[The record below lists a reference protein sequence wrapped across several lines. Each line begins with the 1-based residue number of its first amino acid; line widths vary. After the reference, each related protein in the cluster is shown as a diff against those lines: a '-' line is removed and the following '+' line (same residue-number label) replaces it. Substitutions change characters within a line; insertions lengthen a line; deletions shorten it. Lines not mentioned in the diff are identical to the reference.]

1 MWTILIIFLFCFS
14 VYLSVKLK
22 FQNYKINIKELI
34 RNDKTSLYLTLG
46 TKVGVGSVIGTTSS
60 IIIGGFSSVIWI
72 ILFSILTTSIIYY
85 EAYLGRKNRVKL
97 NNDYIGG
104 PNFIVKNKLL
114 SFISLIL
121 LLLIYTFMFQM
132 IQMNTISNMILLNV
146 NISKKLILI
155 VFLIIL
161 LVTINL
167 KIKEILNIMNKIVPI
182 MCLFFIVICLYG
194 IISNY
199 DILFSSIEV
208 YLKDIFSIK
217 SILCGMIIGI
227 KRSIFMNELL
237 IGTTSLSAS
246 TDKNDI
252 NISIKY
258 QILSIFFITIT
269 MTLLISSLILIY
281 IYNNPIINDY
291 NLLINNIFHTTYGS
305 IGTLFLIIILILFG
319 FTTILS
325 GFYNKSI
332 AFAYANGVFEDSN
345 GKSKLIL
352 NIFKLL
358 FIVVTLSGII
368 INNFFIW
375 KYLDNLIFIMII
387 INSYSI
393 IKSLG
398 SD

>member
-14 VYLSVKLK
+14 IYLSVKLK

-46 TKVGVGSVIGTTSS
+46 TKVGVGSIIGTTSS

-182 MCLFFIVICLYG
+182 MCLFFIIICLYG
-194 IISNY
+194 ITNNY

-252 NISIKY
+252 NTSIKY
-258 QILSIFFITIT
+258 QILSVLFITIT

-291 NLLINNIFHTTYGS
+291 NLLINNIFHMTYGS

-325 GFYNKSI
+325 GFYIGKTNI
-332 AFAYANGVFEDSN
+332 EYLT
-345 GKSKLIL
+345 KSKLIL

>member
-46 TKVGVGSVIGTTSS
+46 TKVGVGSIIGTTSS

-114 SFISLIL
+114 SFLSLIL

-182 MCLFFIVICLYG
+182 MCLFFIIICLYG
-194 IISNY
+194 IINNY

-325 GFYNKSI
+325 GFYIGKTNI
-332 AFAYANGVFEDSN
+332 EYLT
-345 GKSKLIL
+345 KSKLIL
-352 NIFKLL
+352 NLFKLL
-358 FIVVTLSGII
+358 FIVVTLSEII

>member
-46 TKVGVGSVIGTTSS
+46 TKVGVGSIIGTTSS

-85 EAYLGRKNRVKL
+85 EAYFGRKNRVKL

-104 PNFIVKNKLL
+104 PNFIIKNKLL

-182 MCLFFIVICLYG
+182 MCLFFIIICLYG
-194 IISNY
+194 IINNY

-217 SILCGMIIGI
+217 SILYGMIIGI

-305 IGTLFLIIILILFG
+305 IGTLFLIIIIILFG

-325 GFYNKSI
+325 GFYIGKTNI
-332 AFAYANGVFEDSN
+332 EYLT
-345 GKSKLIL
+345 KSKLIL

>member
-1 MWTILIIFLFCFS
+1 MWIILIIFLFCFS

-46 TKVGVGSVIGTTSS
+46 TKVGVGSIIGTTSS

-132 IQMNTISNMILLNV
+132 IQMNTISNMILLNI

-182 MCLFFIVICLYG
+182 MCLFFIIICLYG
-194 IISNY
+194 IINNY
-199 DILFSSIEV
+199 DILFSSIKV

-325 GFYNKSI
+325 GFYIGKTNI
-332 AFAYANGVFEDSN
+332 EYLT
-345 GKSKLIL
+345 KSKLIL

>member
-46 TKVGVGSVIGTTSS
+46 TKVGVGSIIGTTSS

-182 MCLFFIVICLYG
+182 MCLFFIIICLYG
-194 IISNY
+194 IINNY
-199 DILFSSIEV
+199 DILFSSIDV

-325 GFYNKSI
+325 GFYIGKTNI
-332 AFAYANGVFEDSN
+332 EYLT
-345 GKSKLIL
+345 KSKLIL

>member
-46 TKVGVGSVIGTTSS
+46 TKVGVGSIIGTTSS

-182 MCLFFIVICLYG
+182 MCLFFIIICLYG

-199 DILFSSIEV
+199 DILFSSIKV
-208 YLKDIFSIK
+208 YLKDIFNIK

-325 GFYNKSI
+325 GFYIGKTNI
-332 AFAYANGVFEDSN
+332 EYLT
-345 GKSKLIL
+345 KSKLIL

-358 FIVVTLSGII
+358 FIVVTLFGII

>member
-46 TKVGVGSVIGTTSS
+46 TKVGVGSIIGTTSS

-104 PNFIVKNKLL
+104 PNFIIKNKLL

-146 NISKKLILI
+146 NISNKLILI

-182 MCLFFIVICLYG
+182 MCLFFIIICLYG
-194 IISNY
+194 IINNY
-199 DILFSSIEV
+199 DILSFSIKI

-325 GFYNKSI
+325 GFYIGKTNI
-332 AFAYANGVFEDSN
+332 EYLT
-345 GKSKLIL
+345 KSKLIL

>member
-22 FQNYKINIKELI
+22 FQNYKIKVKELI

-46 TKVGVGSVIGTTSS
+46 TKVGVGSIIGTTSS

-182 MCLFFIVICLYG
+182 MCLFFIIICLYG

-199 DILFSSIEV
+199 DILFSSIKV

-252 NISIKY
+252 NISVKY

-325 GFYNKSI
+325 GFYIGKTNI
-332 AFAYANGVFEDSN
+332 EYLT
-345 GKSKLIL
+345 KSKLIL

>member
-22 FQNYKINIKELI
+22 FQNYKIKVKELI

-46 TKVGVGSVIGTTSS
+46 TKVGVGSIIGTTSS

-104 PNFIVKNKLL
+104 PNFIIKNKLL

-146 NISKKLILI
+146 NISNKLILI

-182 MCLFFIVICLYG
+182 MCLFFIIICLYG

-237 IGTTSLSAS
+237 IGTTSLSTS

-325 GFYNKSI
+325 GFYIGKTNI
-332 AFAYANGVFEDSN
+332 EYLT
-345 GKSKLIL
+345 KSKLIL

>member
-14 VYLSVKLK
+14 VYLSIKLK

-46 TKVGVGSVIGTTSS
+46 TKIGVGSIIGTTSS

-97 NNDYIGG
+97 NNNYIGG
-104 PNFIVKNKLL
+104 PNFIIKNKLI

-167 KIKEILNIMNKIVPI
+167 KIKEILNIMNKLVPI
-182 MCLFFIVICLYG
+182 MCLFFIIICLYG

-199 DILFSSIEV
+199 DILFSSIKI
-208 YLKDIFSIK
+208 YLKDIFNIK
-217 SILCGMIIGI
+217 SMLCGMIIGI

-246 TDKNDI
+246 SDRNDI
-252 NISIKY
+252 NTSIKY
-258 QILSIFFITIT
+258 QILSVLFITIT
-269 MTLLISSLILIY
+269 MSVLISSLILIY

-291 NLLINNIFHTTYGS
+291 NLLINNIFESTYGS

-325 GFYNKSI
+325 GFYIGKTNI
-332 AFAYANGVFEDSN
+332 EYFT
-345 GKSKLIL
+345 KSKLFL
-352 NIFKLL
+352 NVFKLL

-398 SD
+398 SDQCDR

>member
-22 FQNYKINIKELI
+22 FQNYKINIKDLI

-46 TKVGVGSVIGTTSS
+46 TKVGVGSIIGTTSS

-182 MCLFFIVICLYG
+182 MCLFFIIICLYG
-194 IISNY
+194 IINNY

-325 GFYNKSI
+325 GFYIGKTNI
-332 AFAYANGVFEDSN
+332 EYLT
-345 GKSKLIL
+345 KSKLIL

>member
-46 TKVGVGSVIGTTSS
+46 TKVGVGSIIGTTSS

-85 EAYLGRKNRVKL
+85 EAYFGRKNRVKL

-182 MCLFFIVICLYG
+182 MCLFFIIICLYG

-199 DILFSSIEV
+199 DILFSSIKV
-208 YLKDIFSIK
+208 YLKDIFNIK

-325 GFYNKSI
+325 GFYIGKTNI
-332 AFAYANGVFEDSN
+332 EYLT
-345 GKSKLIL
+345 KSKLIL

>member
-46 TKVGVGSVIGTTSS
+46 TKVGVGSIIGTTSS

-114 SFISLIL
+114 SFLSLIL

-182 MCLFFIVICLYG
+182 MCLFFIIICLYG
-194 IISNY
+194 IINNY

-217 SILCGMIIGI
+217 SILCG
-227 KRSIFMNELL
+227 
-237 IGTTSLSAS
+237 
-246 TDKNDI
+246 
-252 NISIKY
+252 
-258 QILSIFFITIT
+258 
-269 MTLLISSLILIY
+269 
-281 IYNNPIINDY
+281 
-291 NLLINNIFHTTYGS
+291 
-305 IGTLFLIIILILFG
+305 
-319 FTTILS
+319 
-325 GFYNKSI
+325 
-332 AFAYANGVFEDSN
+332 
-345 GKSKLIL
+345 
-352 NIFKLL
+352 
-358 FIVVTLSGII
+358 
-368 INNFFIW
+368 
-375 KYLDNLIFIMII
+375 
-387 INSYSI
+387 NSYSLPNIYSLYFSRPLAIVFNSIKASLLKKIFEKLLLSI
-393 IKSLG
+393 I
-398 SD
+398 

>member
-114 SFISLIL
+114 SFISFIL

-182 MCLFFIVICLYG
+182 MCLFFIIICLYG

-199 DILFSSIEV
+199 DILFSSIKI

-325 GFYNKSI
+325 GFYIGKTNI
-332 AFAYANGVFEDSN
+332 EYLT
-345 GKSKLIL
+345 KSKLIL

-398 SD
+398 GD

>member
-22 FQNYKINIKELI
+22 FQNYKIKVKELI

-46 TKVGVGSVIGTTSS
+46 TKVGVGSIIGTTSS

-182 MCLFFIVICLYG
+182 MCLFFIIICLYG

-199 DILFSSIEV
+199 DILFSSIKV

-252 NISIKY
+252 NISVKY

-305 IGTLFLIIILILFG
+305 IGTLFLIIIIILFG

-325 GFYNKSI
+325 GFYIGKTNI
-332 AFAYANGVFEDSN
+332 EYLT
-345 GKSKLIL
+345 KSKLIL

>member
-182 MCLFFIVICLYG
+182 MCLFFIIICLYG

-237 IGTTSLSAS
+237 IGTTSLSVS

-252 NISIKY
+252 NTSIKY

-325 GFYNKSI
+325 GFYIGKTNI
-332 AFAYANGVFEDSN
+332 EYLT
-345 GKSKLIL
+345 KSKLIL

>member
-22 FQNYKINIKELI
+22 FQNYKINIKELF

-46 TKVGVGSVIGTTSS
+46 TKVGVGSIIGTTSS

-182 MCLFFIVICLYG
+182 MCLFFIIICLYG
-194 IISNY
+194 IINNY

-325 GFYNKSI
+325 GFYIGKTNI
-332 AFAYANGVFEDSN
+332 EYLT
-345 GKSKLIL
+345 KSKLIL

-368 INNFFIW
+368 INNLFIW

>member
-1 MWTILIIFLFCFS
+1 MWTILVIFLFCFS

-46 TKVGVGSVIGTTSS
+46 TKVGVGSIIGTTSS

-182 MCLFFIVICLYG
+182 MCLFFIIICLYG
-194 IISNY
+194 IINNY

-227 KRSIFMNELL
+227 KRSLFMNELL

-325 GFYNKSI
+325 GFYIGKTNI
-332 AFAYANGVFEDSN
+332 EYLT
-345 GKSKLIL
+345 KSKLIL
-352 NIFKLL
+352 NVFKLL

>member
-46 TKVGVGSVIGTTSS
+46 TKVGVGSIIGTTSS

-104 PNFIVKNKLL
+104 PNFIIKNKLL

-182 MCLFFIVICLYG
+182 MCLFFIIICLYG

-269 MTLLISSLILIY
+269 MTLLMSSLILIY

-325 GFYNKSI
+325 GFYIGKTNI
-332 AFAYANGVFEDSN
+332 EYLT
-345 GKSKLIL
+345 KSKLIL
-352 NIFKLL
+352 NVFKLL

>member
-46 TKVGVGSVIGTTSS
+46 TKVGVGSIIGTTSS

-182 MCLFFIVICLYG
+182 MCLFFIIICLYG
-194 IISNY
+194 IINNY

-237 IGTTSLSAS
+237 IGTTSLSVS

-325 GFYNKSI
+325 GFYIGKTNI
-332 AFAYANGVFEDSN
+332 EYLT
-345 GKSKLIL
+345 KSKLIL

>member
-14 VYLSVKLK
+14 IYLSVRLK

-46 TKVGVGSVIGTTSS
+46 TKIGVGSIIGTTSS

-182 MCLFFIVICLYG
+182 MCLIFIIVCLYG

-217 SILCGMIIGI
+217 SMLCGMIIGI

-258 QILSIFFITIT
+258 QILSVLFITIT

-325 GFYNKSI
+325 GFYIGKTNI
-332 AFAYANGVFEDSN
+332 EYLT
-345 GKSKLIL
+345 KSKLIL
-352 NIFKLL
+352 NIFKLI
-358 FIVVTLSGII
+358 FIVVTLFGII

>member
-46 TKVGVGSVIGTTSS
+46 TKVGVGSIIGTTSS

-182 MCLFFIVICLYG
+182 MCLFFIIICLYG
-194 IISNY
+194 IINNY

-325 GFYNKSI
+325 GFYIGKTNI
-332 AFAYANGVFEDSN
+332 EYLT
-345 GKSKLIL
+345 KSKLIL
-352 NIFKLL
+352 NVFKLL

>member
-22 FQNYKINIKELI
+22 FQNYKIKVKELI

-46 TKVGVGSVIGTTSS
+46 TKVGVGSIIGTTSS

-104 PNFIVKNKLL
+104 PNFIIKNKLL

-182 MCLFFIVICLYG
+182 MCLFFIIICLYG

-325 GFYNKSI
+325 GFYIGKTNI
-332 AFAYANGVFEDSN
+332 EYLT
-345 GKSKLIL
+345 KSKLIL

>member
-22 FQNYKINIKELI
+22 FQNYKINVKELI

-46 TKVGVGSVIGTTSS
+46 TKVGVGSIIGTTSS

-85 EAYLGRKNRVKL
+85 EAYFGRKNRVKL

-182 MCLFFIVICLYG
+182 MCLFFIIICLYG

-199 DILFSSIEV
+199 DILSSSIEV
-208 YLKDIFSIK
+208 YLKGIFSIK

-325 GFYNKSI
+325 GFYIGKTNI
-332 AFAYANGVFEDSN
+332 EYLT
-345 GKSKLIL
+345 KSKLIL

>member
-1 MWTILIIFLFCFS
+1 MWTILIIFLFYFS

-46 TKVGVGSVIGTTSS
+46 TKIGVGSIIGTTSS

-104 PNFIVKNKLL
+104 PNFIIKNKLL

-121 LLLIYTFMFQM
+121 LILIYTFLFQM

-182 MCLFFIVICLYG
+182 MCLFFIIICFYG

-199 DILFSSIEV
+199 NILFSSIKV

-217 SILCGMIIGI
+217 SIICGMIIGI

-252 NISIKY
+252 NTSIKY
-258 QILSIFFITIT
+258 QILSVLFITIT

-291 NLLINNIFHTTYGS
+291 NVLINNIFKSTYGS

-325 GFYNKSI
+325 GFYIGKTNI
-332 AFAYANGVFEDSN
+332 EYFT
-345 GKSKLIL
+345 KSKLIL
-352 NIFKLL
+352 NIFKLI
-358 FIVVTLSGII
+358 FIVVALSGII

>member
-46 TKVGVGSVIGTTSS
+46 TKVGVGSIIGTTSS

-97 NNDYIGG
+97 NNNYIGG
-104 PNFIVKNKLL
+104 PNFIIKNKLL

-182 MCLFFIVICLYG
+182 MCLFFIIICLYG

-237 IGTTSLSAS
+237 IGTTSLSVS

-252 NISIKY
+252 NTSIKY

-325 GFYNKSI
+325 GFYIGKINI
-332 AFAYANGVFEDSN
+332 EYLT
-345 GKSKLIL
+345 KSKLIL

>member
-14 VYLSVKLK
+14 IYLSVRLK

-46 TKVGVGSVIGTTSS
+46 TKIGVGSIIGTTSS

-104 PNFIVKNKLL
+104 PNFIVKNKLI

-182 MCLFFIVICLYG
+182 MCLFFIIICLYG

-199 DILFSSIEV
+199 DILFSSMEV

-325 GFYNKSI
+325 GFYIGKTNI
-332 AFAYANGVFEDSN
+332 EYLT
-345 GKSKLIL
+345 KSKLIL

>member
-14 VYLSVKLK
+14 IYLSVKLK

-46 TKVGVGSVIGTTSS
+46 TKIGVGSIIGTTSS

-104 PNFIVKNKLL
+104 PNFIIKNKLI

-167 KIKEILNIMNKIVPI
+167 KIKEILNIMNKLVPI
-182 MCLFFIVICLYG
+182 MCLFFIIVCLYG

-258 QILSIFFITIT
+258 QILSVLFITIT

-325 GFYNKSI
+325 GFYIGKTNI
-332 AFAYANGVFEDSN
+332 EYLT
-345 GKSKLIL
+345 KSKLIL
-352 NIFKLL
+352 NIFKLI
-358 FIVVTLSGII
+358 FIVVALSGII

>member
-46 TKVGVGSVIGTTSS
+46 TKVGVGSIIGTTSS

-85 EAYLGRKNRVKL
+85 EAYLGRNNRVKL

-182 MCLFFIVICLYG
+182 MCLFFIIICLYG

-325 GFYNKSI
+325 GFYIGKTNI
-332 AFAYANGVFEDSN
+332 EYLT
-345 GKSKLIL
+345 KSKLIL

>member
-22 FQNYKINIKELI
+22 FQNYKINVKELI

-46 TKVGVGSVIGTTSS
+46 TKVGVGSIIGTTSS

-104 PNFIVKNKLL
+104 SNFIIKNKLL

-182 MCLFFIVICLYG
+182 MCLFFIIICLYG

-325 GFYNKSI
+325 GFYIGKTNI
-332 AFAYANGVFEDSN
+332 EYLT
-345 GKSKLIL
+345 KSKLIL

>member
-1 MWTILIIFLFCFS
+1 MWAILIIFLFCFS

-46 TKVGVGSVIGTTSS
+46 TKVGVGSIIGTTSS

-85 EAYLGRKNRVKL
+85 EAYFGRKNRVKL

-182 MCLFFIVICLYG
+182 MCLFFIIICLYG

-325 GFYNKSI
+325 GFYIGKTNI
-332 AFAYANGVFEDSN
+332 EYLT
-345 GKSKLIL
+345 KSKLIL

>member
-46 TKVGVGSVIGTTSS
+46 TKVGVGSIIGTTSS

-114 SFISLIL
+114 SFLSLIL

-167 KIKEILNIMNKIVPI
+167 NIKEILNIMNKIVPI
-182 MCLFFIVICLYG
+182 MCLFFIIICLYG
-194 IISNY
+194 IINNY

-325 GFYNKSI
+325 GFYIGKTNI
-332 AFAYANGVFEDSN
+332 EYLT
-345 GKSKLIL
+345 KSKLIL
-352 NIFKLL
+352 NVFKLL

>member
-46 TKVGVGSVIGTTSS
+46 TKVGVGSIIGTTSS

-114 SFISLIL
+114 SFLSLIL

-182 MCLFFIVICLYG
+182 MCLFFIIICLYG
-194 IISNY
+194 IINNY

-291 NLLINNIFHTTYGS
+291 NLLINNIFHMTYGS

-325 GFYNKSI
+325 GFYIGKTNI
-332 AFAYANGVFEDSN
+332 EYLT
-345 GKSKLIL
+345 KSKLIL
-352 NIFKLL
+352 NVFKLL

>member
-182 MCLFFIVICLYG
+182 MCLFFIIICLYG

-325 GFYNKSI
+325 GFYIGKTNI
-332 AFAYANGVFEDSN
+332 EYLT
-345 GKSKLIL
+345 KSKLIL

>member
-46 TKVGVGSVIGTTSS
+46 TKVGVGSIIGTTSS

-114 SFISLIL
+114 SFLSLIL

-182 MCLFFIVICLYG
+182 MCLFFIIICLYG
-194 IISNY
+194 IINNY

-325 GFYNKSI
+325 GFYIGKTNI
-332 AFAYANGVFEDSN
+332 EYLT
-345 GKSKLIL
+345 KSKLIL
-352 NIFKLL
+352 DVFKLL

>member
-22 FQNYKINIKELI
+22 FQNYKINVKELI

-46 TKVGVGSVIGTTSS
+46 TKVGVGSIIGTTSS

-104 PNFIVKNKLL
+104 PNFIIKNKLL

-182 MCLFFIVICLYG
+182 MCLFFIIICLYG

-325 GFYNKSI
+325 GFYIGKTNI
-332 AFAYANGVFEDSN
+332 EYLT
-345 GKSKLIL
+345 KSKLIL

>member
-46 TKVGVGSVIGTTSS
+46 TKVGVGSIIGTTSS

-182 MCLFFIVICLYG
+182 MCLFFIIVCLYG

-325 GFYNKSI
+325 GFYIGKTNI
-332 AFAYANGVFEDSN
+332 EYLT
-345 GKSKLIL
+345 KSKLIL

>member
-14 VYLSVKLK
+14 IYLSVKLK

-46 TKVGVGSVIGTTSS
+46 TKVGVGSIIGTTSS

-182 MCLFFIVICLYG
+182 MCLFFIIICLYG
-194 IISNY
+194 IINNY

-305 IGTLFLIIILILFG
+305 IGTLFLIIIIILFG

-325 GFYNKSI
+325 GFYIGKTNI
-332 AFAYANGVFEDSN
+332 EYLT
-345 GKSKLIL
+345 KSKLIL

>member
-46 TKVGVGSVIGTTSS
+46 TKIGVGSIIGTTSS

-104 PNFIVKNKLL
+104 PNFIVKNKLI
-114 SFISLIL
+114 SFISLML

-182 MCLFFIVICLYG
+182 MCLFFIIVCLYG

-252 NISIKY
+252 NTSIKY
-258 QILSIFFITIT
+258 QILSVLFITIT
-269 MTLLISSLILIY
+269 MTLLISFLILIY

-325 GFYNKSI
+325 GFYIGKTNI
-332 AFAYANGVFEDSN
+332 EYLT
-345 GKSKLIL
+345 KSKLIL
-352 NIFKLL
+352 NIFKLI